1 MRTQIE
7 NSTEQKR
14 YRGVLL
20 DVDGTL
26 VDSNDAHARAWVEAF
41 SANHIEAR
49 FENVRTLVGKGAD
62 KLLPEIAGLEE
73 DSEMGRQVS
82 EDRSRIFC
90 SRYLPSVHAL
100 PGARDLVQRLKDDG
114 YRSVVASSAKDEEL
128 KGLLEVAEVADLVEA
143 TTSSDDAEHSKP
155 CPDIVLAALERAGLD
170 ARQAVMIGDTPYDIE
185 AASGAGVAI
194 IALRSGGWHDDD
206 LEGAIAIYDDPADL
220 LANYETSPLAAP
232 S

>member
-7 NSTEQKR
+7 NSTERKR

-41 SANHIEAR
+41 DANHIEAR

-62 KLLPEIAGLEE
+62 KLLPEIAGVEE
-73 DSEMGRQVS
+73 ESEMGRQVS

-100 PGARDLVQRLKDDG
+100 PGARDLVQRLK
-114 YRSVVASSAKDEEL
+114 
-128 KGLLEVAEVADLVEA
+128 
-143 TTSSDDAEHSKP
+143 
-155 CPDIVLAALERAGLD
+155 
-170 ARQAVMIGDTPYDIE
+170 
-185 AASGAGVAI
+185 
-194 IALRSGGWHDDD
+194 
-206 LEGAIAIYDDPADL
+206 
-220 LANYETSPLAAP
+220 
-232 S
+232 